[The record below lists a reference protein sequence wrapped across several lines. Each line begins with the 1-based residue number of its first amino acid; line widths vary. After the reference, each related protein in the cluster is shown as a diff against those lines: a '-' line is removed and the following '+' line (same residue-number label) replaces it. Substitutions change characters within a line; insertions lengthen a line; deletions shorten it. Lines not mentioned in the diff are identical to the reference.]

1 MTPIMLEK
9 EDSEFKEYSIEE
21 LREALA
27 KEDMT
32 VKALEEQKKIYNKGM
47 NDLIKAVK
55 VKRGDILEILEA
67 KDSSTARKVLVEV
80 SRK

>member
-1 MTPIMLEK
+1 MSPILGK
-9 EDSEFKEYSIEE
+9 EDSEFKDLSIDE

-32 VKALEEQKKIYNKGM
+32 IKALEEQKKTYNKGM
-47 NDLIKAVK
+47 NDMIKNVK